1 MSENINISEN
11 FNCRICHSTS
21 VENFRLNNL
30 VFSSKNKNWKSF
42 YCLACGGVSD
52 YQIKGKEI
60 NYTDGSYRSDKKT
73 YNLTNSNNNDISVP
87 LDFWSFVSFKRWI
100 HIYEIFKKN
109 NLLTKS
115 KKIKLLDYGGYNGFL
130 IYALAQKID
139 LDPFLAEL
147 DTRGLEIAKFLGIK
161 TINLN
166 SQKIEHNQFD
176 MITVVHVMEHLDSPQ
191 KDLEILKNS
200 LKDKGV
206 IYIEV
211 PNLYG
216 FPLSDNAHK
225 IAFSASSLSQLL
237 QNASL
242 KVLDQGYTST
252 PEDSVKFDYFL
263 SNKKENLYI
272 LAMKDKANQQTLNFK
287 FPKSIKNF
295 KFELY
300 ISYAK
305 ILMLTVAPRFL
316 KISLKFIKRFFLYF
330 IYGFSEYLT
339 LKLFRFALISK
350 ILKKKNTKS

>member
-1 MSENINISEN
+1 MSENINVSEN
-11 FNCRICHSTS
+11 FNCRICNSKS
-21 VENFRLNNL
+21 VENFKLNNL
-30 VFSSKNKNWKSF
+30 IFASKDNNWKSF

-52 YQIKGKEI
+52 YQIKGKEV

-191 KDLEILKNS
+191 KDLEILRNS
-200 LKDKGV
+200 LKDHGV

-216 FPLSDNAHK
+216 SPLSDNAHK
-225 IAFSASSLSQLL
+225 IAFSASSLLQLL

-242 KVLDQGYTST
+242 KVLDHGYTST
-252 PEDSVKFDYFL
+252 PEDSIKFDYFL

-272 LAMKDKANQQTLNFK
+272 LATKDKANQQSSNLK
-287 FPKSIKNF
+287 FPKSIKHF

-300 ISYAK
+300 NAK

-330 IYGFSEYLT
+330 IYGLSN
-339 LKLFRFALISK
+339 I
-350 ILKKKNTKS
+350 